1 MNVFNEK
8 LPFIFISYSHRD
20 SAKVCPI
27 IERLRAEGFNVWYD
41 DGIEPGSEWDENI
54 AEHITGCSYFI
65 AFISGNYMNSH
76 NCKDELNYSRDLDKE
91 RLLIYLEDVS
101 LTSGMAMRMN
111 RNQAIYWLKF
121 PDVEQA
127 YQKLFKAVGIEK
139 TKVLTPTIS
148 ANNTNVVTQQQ
159 MVQPAGQN
167 NTTAKPVPPAQS
179 QPKPAVNQAVQT
191 SPQAKPI
198 MNQTAPM
205 PNQQKPMANQVA
217 PVQSQKKPAVNQ
229 VLPVQPQPKPAVNQ
243 PMQTPPQAKPVMNQ
257 TAPMP
262 SQQKPMANQVPPAQP
277 QPKPAVNQARP
288 VQPQPKPAVNQVPPV
303 QPQPKPAVN
312 QPMQTPPQAKPM
324 MNQTASMSNQQKP
337 MANQVPPVQN
347 QQKPMANQ
355 APSVQNQSKQ
365 GPNQPATITKQQ
377 APLKQNANGKNKTK
391 SPYLKAFLIVGGVL
405 LAAIVMIFLFFGFL
419 IIIGSSESDSDVE
432 KDNSKYNY
440 DELIVEDMIPMAEDG
455 DLGAMY
461 YLGTAYLEGTNG
473 AQADS
478 KKAIYW
484 FDKAVAEG
492 DIDSMQILSELYYFH
507 EYGVECNYAKV
518 VELGHMI
525 LEQDSNDA
533 DTMFMIGACY
543 YKGGYGVEQD
553 YEEAFE
559 WYLQAAN
566 LGHLD
571 SMLNVA
577 LCYQYGIGVEQND
590 SKFAEWQRKYEE
602 AGGTY

>member
-198 MNQTAPM
+198 
-205 PNQQKPMANQVA
+205 
-217 PVQSQKKPAVNQ
+217 
-229 VLPVQPQPKPAVNQ
+229 
-243 PMQTPPQAKPVMNQ
+243 MNQ